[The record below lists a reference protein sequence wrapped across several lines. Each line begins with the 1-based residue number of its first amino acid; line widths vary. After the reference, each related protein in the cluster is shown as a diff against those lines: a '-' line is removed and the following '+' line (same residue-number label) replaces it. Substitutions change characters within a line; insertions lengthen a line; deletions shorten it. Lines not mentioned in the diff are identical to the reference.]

1 MRFNYGE
8 MNSLRALE
16 EAEFWKHQEGE
27 HTQVIQ
33 EVVMDLED
41 EYVDKL
47 IEYKGIFDATEAR
60 LIQYIETIINLK
72 NSITPEME
80 QEIMQMINLTI
91 MQSQVFIDFLGKLIK
106 ESTAV
111 SNNPIANVVIHHIRR
126 ESEYYIGIVKAFL
139 AHMNDQNNEYD
150 NNNRYDNRYENQY
163 DNRYD
168 NRYNNG
174 NNGYDNIYNRY
185 NVNYEY

>member
-8 MNSLRALE
+8 MNVLRALE

-33 EVVMDLED
+33 EVVPDLED

-47 IEYKGIFDATEAR
+47 MEYKEIFDSTEAR
-60 LIQYIETIINLK
+60 LVQYIETIVNL
-72 NSITPEME
+72 NNTIMPSMN
-80 QEIMQMINLTI
+80 QEIMKIINLTI
-91 MQSQVFIDFLGKLIK
+91 MQSQVFVDFLGRVIK

-139 AHMNDQNNEYD
+139 DLYKEQNNGYNNEY
-150 NNNRYDNRYENQY
+150 NRGYDNRFS
-163 DNRYD
+163 RH
-168 NRYNNG
+168 
-174 NNGYDNIYNRY
+174 NI
-185 NVNYEY
+185 NY

>member
-47 IEYKGIFDATEAR
+47 MEYKGIFDSTEAR
-60 LIQYIETIINLK
+60 LVQYIETLINI
-72 NSITPEME
+72 NTSITPEME
-80 QEIMQMINLTI
+80 QEIMQMIYLTI
-91 MQSQVFIDFLGKLIK
+91 AQSQVFVDFLGKIIR

-126 ESEYYIGIVKAFL
+126 ESEYYIGLVKAFL
-139 AHMNDQNNEYD
+139 AHINDQNNEY
-150 NNNRYDNRYENQY
+150 NNRNDNIYDNRH
-163 DNRYD
+163 D
-168 NRYNNG
+168 NRYND
-174 NNGYDNIYNRY
+174 GYDNIFNRY
-185 NVNYEY
+185 NKNFEY